1 MIEVENKPCFSLI
14 MPILNEGNRIIPTIA
29 TLGLTINYPFELIII
44 YDKDTD
50 ITLPVIRELKKQF
63 NFIRLKQNEDKRVIG
78 AIKTGFENATT
89 EIVGIWLPY
98 HVDPFG
104 LINQMYEKI
113 INENCVLVSG
123 NRFNKI
129 KRISRGNPLK
139 KILSRA
145 GNYFLNRLIGIPL
158 GDITTSIKLYQLDFI
173 KNTPIET
180 EISGGWSL
188 NTELAVKAAI
198 KGVKL
203 GEIEFLPENTNII
216 NGVSNFKVFKQLDY
230 YLKWLFLGYQNR
242 KLIKKNYS
250 FIK

>member
-29 TLGLTINYPFELIII
+29 TLGLTIKYPFELIII

-78 AIKTGFENATT
+78 AIKTGFENAKT